1 MTLLI
6 TLGLSFLASYQLVV
20 EQDIVSSLELKSKKE
35 RDAYRFFHEKSG
47 FMKHV
52 FIFDEGLLPPERAK
66 LDEIMTQNLYQK
78 KNLLSFDTE
87 QSQAL
92 GDLLG
97 SLSPET
103 IHGHFQADYI
113 DLVVAKAQELAALP
127 GSGLLLTEL
136 AQDPFGLKELVL
148 QQMGIAMPSSQ
159 KVITFI
165 RTTPL
170 DYEKTAVVFD
180 HLVHLGKK
188 IAFIGGDFFSLSNY
202 QAIYY
207 DINFCIGLS
216 LILNLAL
223 FYFFCRQLNLVVLL
237 ALGTALSYATG
248 LGLLRIFYAQI
259 YAIALAFS
267 STFIGF
273 NNEYLV
279 HFSGLKVHE
288 KGSNKIGL

>member
-223 FYFFCRQLNLVVLL
+223 FYFFCRHTSIN
-237 ALGTALSYATG
+237 TAF
-248 LGLLRIFYAQI
+248 FYHCS
-259 YAIALAFS
+259 FC
-267 STFIGF
+267 
-273 NNEYLV
+273 
-279 HFSGLKVHE
+279 
-288 KGSNKIGL
+288 